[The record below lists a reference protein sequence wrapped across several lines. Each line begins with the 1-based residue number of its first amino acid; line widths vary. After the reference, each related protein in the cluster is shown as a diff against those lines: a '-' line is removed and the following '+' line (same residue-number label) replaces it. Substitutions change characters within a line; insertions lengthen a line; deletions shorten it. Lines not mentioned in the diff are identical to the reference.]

1 MATSDEKVAKSSSGV
16 PRNVR
21 TTINYYQDPGD
32 GTEHASSIA
41 GKRST
46 FVHPSIDF
54 ETVVTDITGSED
66 KYTLDSHG
74 FQLHRHVSQE
84 KEFIDDQK
92 IKDLYYPEIEQ
103 LLFEVTGASRIC
115 IFDHTIRRPNPTAAS
130 SDDERRPVKRAHIDQ
145 SEWAS
150 ENQVRRHL
158 GEDGPGLLKSRF
170 QLINVW
176 RPIKTIY
183 KDPLAV
189 CNSHSVPDKDI
200 VPVKLLYPD
209 WVGEPLSFGYNI
221 ETIHVMWVAVLL
233 CTVLYATYHVI
244 YNVFLHPL
252 AAFPGPFW
260 ARASLVRPR
269 QTTALLR
276 PVVRISP
283 NELSFA
289 SVQSWKDIYGHAVG
303 GKQTMTKSE
312 FYDMY
317 GSGFESLCVG
327 SERDPK
333 KHSQMKK
340 NLSAS
345 FSTKALAQQE
355 SIVHSVIDGFIGRLE
370 SNGTSEKGLDMTKW
384 FEMVAFD
391 ILGEM
396 AFGESFHCI
405 ETRKSHFWS
414 DMIVEHLFFVTV
426 LDNLRRYPI
435 LDALG
440 RRLLPRLTAAS
451 KRIWEARL
459 FDKCIGEGEEW
470 GSIPRGDDSS
480 CVNFGVSLQGFQLDE
495 HIQADNGRSIAGGE
509 TVATFLA
516 AVTFFLL
523 KNPATYLKLQHEIRS
538 NYSSLNEITA
548 MSAQQLPYLQAV
560 ISEGLRMYP
569 PGSQGFPRTC
579 PGSTIDGHWVPK
591 GTEVYTSAWT
601 VTHDEQN
608 FHRPYDFIPE
618 RWIGTNRV
626 DNLEASQPFSLGP
639 RGCLGKK

>member
-1 MATSDEKVAKSSSGV
+1 
-16 PRNVR
+16 
-21 TTINYYQDPGD
+21 
-32 GTEHASSIA
+32 
-41 GKRST
+41 
-46 FVHPSIDF
+46 
-54 ETVVTDITGSED
+54 
-66 KYTLDSHG
+66 
-74 FQLHRHVSQE
+74 
-84 KEFIDDQK
+84 
-92 IKDLYYPEIEQ
+92 
-103 LLFEVTGASRIC
+103 
-115 IFDHTIRRPNPTAAS
+115 
-130 SDDERRPVKRAHIDQ
+130 
-145 SEWAS
+145 
-150 ENQVRRHL
+150 
-158 GEDGPGLLKSRF
+158 
-170 QLINVW
+170 
-176 RPIKTIY
+176 
-183 KDPLAV
+183 
-189 CNSHSVPDKDI
+189 
-200 VPVKLLYPD
+200 
-209 WVGEPLSFGYNI
+209 
-221 ETIHVMWVAVLL
+221 MWVAALL

-260 ARASLVRPR
+260 ARASLLWRIR
-269 QTTALLR
+269 HSMSGHFHLAIQKQHERLG

-355 SIVHSVIDGFIGRLE
+355 SIVHSVVDGFIARLE
-370 SNGTSEKGLDMTKW
+370 SNGTSEQGLDMTKW

-405 ETRKSHFWS
+405 ETGKSHFWS

-440 RRLLPRLTAAS
+440 RRLLPRLTVS
-451 KRIWEARL
+451 VRDRHSGYSRTKVE
-459 FDKCIGEGEEW
+459 
-470 GSIPRGDDSS
+470 RGDDRSR
-480 CVNFGVSLQGFQLDE
+480 VNVGVSLQGFQLDE

-516 AVTFFLL
+516 AVTFLLL